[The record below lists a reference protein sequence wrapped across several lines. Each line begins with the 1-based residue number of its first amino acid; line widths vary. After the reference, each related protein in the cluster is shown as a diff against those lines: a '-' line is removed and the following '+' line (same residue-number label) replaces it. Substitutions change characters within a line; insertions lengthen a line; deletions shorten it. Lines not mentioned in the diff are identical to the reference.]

1 LGSSS
6 VRDFFKQH
14 LYNVTLFDFHGDSR
28 ISSNETGDLVTRF
41 MCNLPGSNTLC
52 SKLKHKANPPV
63 ARQSMK
69 VYAQCDR
76 IAMSAYKRGLL
87 PNGLGR
93 LRVTQ
98 AIQNRLEKKGWKL
111 RDLPRE
117 CLDEGRKRNIFSA
130 SKDEGKA
137 AWMGDFD
144 DALFLE
150 KFEAYK
156 EEFCAVNLDR
166 LLQGKDWLEFFSNG
180 LSHIL

>member
-1 LGSSS
+1 M
-6 VRDFFKQH
+6 
-14 LYNVTLFDFHGDSR
+14 TLFDFHGDSR
-28 ISSNETGDLVTRF
+28 LSINETGDLVTRF
-41 MCNLPGSNTLC
+41 MCNLPDSDTLC
-52 SKLKHKANPPV
+52 SALKHKTKGNPPV

-69 VYAQCDR
+69 VYAQYDR

-111 RDLPRE
+111 SDLPRE
-117 CLDEGRKRNIFSA
+117 CLNEEKIRNLLST

-144 DALFLE
+144 EALFVE

-156 EEFCAVNLDR
+156 EEFCAINLDR
-166 LLQGKDWLEFFSNG
+166 LFQDKDWVDFFSNG
-180 LSHIL
+180 LSHIF